1 MLMSGS
7 EPERLARMAVSFHPS
22 KAFDPKSQLPS
33 LTSFRGVAALWV
45 VLYHYI
51 VVYFSQLNPSQ
62 YTHFAEKGYLAVDL
76 FFMLSGFVLTHVYRR
91 AFSEG
96 IAKHYKHFL
105 LSRIARLYPLHIM
118 VLLLFV
124 ATAVTSRLLEYA
136 ATGTYETIPMQGP
149 RSWAAFLANLFMLQ
163 GLQAGQLSWNYPAW
177 SISVE
182 FAAYLLFPFLL
193 PTIWRASP
201 TCKIALAAFLIGILS
216 LFSYYY
222 GGNFNEWDGPQTLL
236 RCLPEFALGTLLYAA
251 FRSGV
256 YVPILGSDAVSILI
270 FLTTLSVLHFGGP
283 DLAVVLLF
291 AVLVLS
297 VVVNTGNG
305 FRHCQS
311 QTTDL
316 ARRHFVFIVSAAG
329 FFQFAIAQLLI
340 AFGVQKGA
348 DLSIKTSLYLLIV
361 MVAACLVSATAAYYG
376 VEIVWRRYLKELFG
390 LRGRLYGVRS
400 AAPEPAGS
408 N

>member
-1 MLMSGS
+1 
-7 EPERLARMAVSFHPS
+7 MAVSPHPS

-62 YTHFAEKGYLAVDL
+62 YTHFVEKGYLAVDL

-136 ATGTYETIPMQGP
+136 ATGTYETIPIQGP
-149 RSWAAFLANLFMLQ
+149 RSLAAFLANLFMLQ

-201 TCKIALAAFLIGILS
+201 TSKIALAVFLIGILS
-216 LFSYYY
+216 LFSYYH

-236 RCLPEFALGTLLYAA
+236 RCLPEFTLGTVLYAA

-270 FLTTLSVLHFGGP
+270 LLTTLSVLHFGGP

-297 VVVNTGNG
+297 VVVNTG
-305 FRHCQS
+305 
-311 QTTDL
+311 
-316 ARRHFVFIVSAAG
+316 IVAGIANRKPLIWLGNISYSLYLLHG

-348 DLSIKTSLYLLIV
+348 DLSIRTSSYLLIV

-390 LRGRLYGVRS
+390 LGRRLYGVRS

>member
-1 MLMSGS
+1 MLMSDLDRQ
-7 EPERLARMAVSFHPS
+7 RLACIAVNFGPS

-45 VLYHYI
+45 VLYHYAA
-51 VVYFSQLNPSQ
+51 VYFSQLNPSQ
-62 YTHFAEKGYLAVDL
+62 YSHFVEKGYLAVDL

-96 IAKHYKHFL
+96 IAKHYKQFL
-105 LSRIARLYPLHIM
+105 LSRIARLYPLHLM

-124 ATAVTSRLLEYA
+124 ATALTSRLLEYA
-136 ATGTYETIPMQGP
+136 ATGSYETIPIQGP
-149 RSWAAFLANLFMLQ
+149 RSLAAFLANLFMLQ

-201 TCKIALAAFLIGILS
+201 TGKIALAGFLIGILS
-216 LFSYYY
+216 LFSHYY

-236 RCLPEFALGTLLYAA
+236 RCLPEFTLGTLLYAA

-256 YVPILGSDAVSILI
+256 YAPILGSDSVSILI
-270 FLTTLSVLHFGGP
+270 LLTTLSVLHFGGP

-291 AVLVLS
+291 AALVLS
-297 VVVNTGNG
+297 VVLNTGTVANIANRKPLIWLG
-305 FRHCQS
+305 NISYSLYLLH
-311 QTTDL
+311 
-316 ARRHFVFIVSAAG
+316 G
-329 FFQFAIAQLLI
+329 FFQFAMAQLLI
-340 AFGVQKGA
+340 AFGIQKGA
-348 DLSIKTSLYLLIV
+348 DLSIRTSSLLLIG